1 MTSTKF
7 YGSDIYSEVNLS
19 VTLPLI
25 YKATKNYF
33 CTISPNKILPESS
46 PICFVS
52 NWSKIIELMYFK
64 MWCVFFELVETEN
77 KIPGI
82 VKICCTSKEQFP
94 FDFWILW
101 IITNMAARVLLL
113 SNKFVFVCHWI
124 RLWRNVTSKSSSFQM
139 SQSESHF
146 ELAYQRGG
154 IWKPTFAIND
164 KTLFIHII
172 KNGFVRLTF
181 DLYQK
186 RRTFDYK
193 L

>member
-1 MTSTKF
+1 
-7 YGSDIYSEVNLS
+7 
-19 VTLPLI
+19 
-25 YKATKNYF
+25 
-33 CTISPNKILPESS
+33 
-46 PICFVS
+46 
-52 NWSKIIELMYFK
+52 MYFK

-94 FDFWILW
+94 FDFWILC
-101 IITNMAARVLLL
+101 IITNMAARVLLF

-124 RLWRNVTSKSSSFQM
+124 RLWRNVISKSPGFQM
-139 SQSESHF
+139 TQSESRF
-146 ELAYQRGG
+146 KLAYQRAKFEN
-154 IWKPTFAIND
+154 IWKPTFAINY

>member
-1 MTSTKF
+1 
-7 YGSDIYSEVNLS
+7 
-19 VTLPLI
+19 
-25 YKATKNYF
+25 
-33 CTISPNKILPESS
+33 
-46 PICFVS
+46 
-52 NWSKIIELMYFK
+52 MYFK

-124 RLWRNVTSKSSSFQM
+124 RLWRNVTSKSFSFQM

-146 ELAYQRGG
+146 ELAYQRGEFENQPSPY
-154 IWKPTFAIND
+154 IIKHC
-164 KTLFIHII
+164 LFILSKTALLGWH
-172 KNGFVRLTF
+172 LTF
-181 DLYQK
+181 TKKGERSIINCNVLELFGL
-186 RRTFDYK
+186 TGN
-193 L
+193 